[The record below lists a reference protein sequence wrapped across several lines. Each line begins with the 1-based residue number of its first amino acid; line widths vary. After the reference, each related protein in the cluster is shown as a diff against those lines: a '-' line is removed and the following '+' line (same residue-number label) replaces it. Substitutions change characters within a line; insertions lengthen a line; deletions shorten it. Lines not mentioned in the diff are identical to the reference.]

1 MIKPGF
7 VTVILVNFN
16 DRPHLA
22 ACLESVAATLG
33 SIPYEILLVD
43 NASTDGSPEAVAAA
57 FPSVRLIRNAANP
70 GFGAANNRAVRESSG
85 EFLLFLN
92 TDTVLQP
99 GAVSALLEVLHSDPN
114 TAAVGPL
121 LFSGPGR
128 VQVSFGNRVDFLG
141 QMVQKSILNPFYKK
155 KLTGESK
162 NRETGW
168 LSAACLLCRRTAF
181 EEAGGFDERFFIY
194 FEDIDL
200 CRRMRTTG
208 WRLLFVLRARVFH
221 EGGATT
227 GPRPASSRLE
237 YRKSQ
242 VAFYAKHASRGSLRL
257 LRAYL
262 RLSLRLKKIAGRFRG
277 EEGRRLWTSYRALLK
292 TRGVAR

>member
-7 VTVILVNFN
+7 LSVILVNFN

-33 SIPYEILLVD
+33 SIPNEILLVD
-43 NASTDGSPEAVAAA
+43 NASTDGSVDVVAAA
-57 FPSVRLIRNAANP
+57 FPSVRLIRNATNS

-92 TDTVLQP
+92 TDTVLQS
-99 GAVSALLEVLHSDPN
+99 GAVAALLEVLHSDPN
-114 TAAVGPL
+114 AAAAGPL
-121 LFSGPGR
+121 LFPGPGR

-141 QMVQKSILNPFYKK
+141 QLGQKFVLNAFYKK
-155 KLTGESK
+155 TLTRESRI
-162 NRETGW
+162 REAGW
-168 LSAACLLCRRTAF
+168 LSAACLLCRRSAF
-181 EEAGGFDERFFIY
+181 EEVGGFDERFFIY

-200 CRRMRTTG
+200 CRRMKASG
-208 WRLLFVLRARVFH
+208 WRLLFVPRARVFH

-227 GPRPASSRLE
+227 GPRLASSRLE

-242 VAFYAKHASRGSLRL
+242 VAFYTKHASRGSLRL
-257 LRAYL
+257 LRVYL
-262 RLSLRLKKIAGRFRG
+262 HLSLRLKKIAGRFRG
-277 EEGRRLWTSYRALLK
+277 EEGRRLWTAYRTLLK
-292 TRGVAR
+292 TGGLAR

>member
-7 VTVILVNFN
+7 LSVILVNFN
-16 DRPHLA
+16 DRPHLT

-33 SIPYEILLVD
+33 SIPCEIILVD

-57 FPSVRLIRNAANP
+57 FSSVRLIRNAANP
-70 GFGAANNRAVRESSG
+70 GFGAANNPAVRESSG

-99 GAVSALLEVLHSDPN
+99 GAVAALLEVLHSDPN
-114 TAAVGPL
+114 AAAAGPL

-128 VQVSFGNRVDFLG
+128 IQVSFGNRVDFLG
-141 QMVQKSILNPFYKK
+141 QTVQKVILNPFYEK
-155 KLTGESK
+155 KLTGESRI
-162 NRETGW
+162 REAGW
-168 LSAACLLCRRTAF
+168 LSAACLLARRSAF

-200 CRRMRTTG
+200 CRRMRTSG
-208 WRLLFVLRARVFH
+208 WRLLFVPRARVFH
-221 EGGATT
+221 KGGATT

-242 VAFYAKHASRGSLRL
+242 VAFYTKHASRSSLRL
-257 LRAYL
+257 LRVYL

-277 EEGRRLWTSYRALLK
+277 EDGRRLWTAYRELLK
-292 TRGVAR
+292 TEGVAR

>member
-22 ACLESVAATLG
+22 PCLESVIATIAP
-33 SIPYEILLVD
+33 IPFEILLVD

-92 TDTVLQP
+92 TDTVLQS
-99 GAVSALLEVLHSDPN
+99 GAVAALLEILLSDPN
-114 TAAVGPL
+114 AAAAGPL
-121 LFSGPGR
+121 LFPGPGQA
-128 VQVSFGNRVDFLG
+128 QVSFGNRVDFLG
-141 QMVQKSILNPFYKK
+141 QTVQKVILNPFYKK

-168 LSAACLLCRRTAF
+168 LSAACLLCRRSAF
-181 EEAGGFDERFFIY
+181 EEAGGFDERFFLY

-200 CRRMRTTG
+200 CRRMRTSG
-208 WRLLFVLRARVFH
+208 WRLLFVPRARVFH

-227 GPRPASSRLE
+227 GPHPASSRFE

-242 VAFYAKHASRGSLRL
+242 VAFYTKHASRGSLRL
-257 LRAYL
+257 LRVYL
-262 RLSLRLKKIAGRFRG
+262 RLNLRMKKVAGRFRG
-277 EEGRRLWTSYRALLK
+277 EEGRRLWIAYRALLK
-292 TRGVAR
+292 TGGVAR